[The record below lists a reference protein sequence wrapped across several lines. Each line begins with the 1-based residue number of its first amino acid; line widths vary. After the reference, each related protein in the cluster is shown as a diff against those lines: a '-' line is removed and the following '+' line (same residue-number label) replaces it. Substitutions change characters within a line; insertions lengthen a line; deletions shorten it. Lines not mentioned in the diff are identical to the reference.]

1 MRHEETNGAAG
12 RSVLTAMVVSREV
25 LTASLG
31 QGSWL
36 GTIVL
41 ALAERFRDVDQ
52 QLTALLEQKA
62 RGENWALTPP

>member
-1 MRHEETNGAAG
+1 
-12 RSVLTAMVVSREV
+12 MVVSREV
-25 LTASLG
+25 LQQSLG

-41 ALAERFRDVDQ
+41 ALAERFRDVDE

-62 RGENWALTPP
+62 RGENWGLVPP